1 MKNSKFLKQ
10 LLIILF
16 LTFTITSFGQMLEP
30 DDPGSDPVGEDPLGG
45 GAPVDSGIAFLL
57 TLGTIYGGKKIYS
70 LHKTTKKLNL

>member
-16 LTFTITSFGQMLEP
+16 LTFTTTSFGQMLEP

-45 GAPVDSGIAFLL
+45 GAPVGSGIVFLL
-57 TLGTIYGGKKIYS
+57 TLGTIYGGKKAYNIRRAQ
-70 LHKTTKKLNL
+70 KK